1 MILRRLTLTT
11 LLCSALCSGLEAQ
24 EPGRANPLVHW
35 GKWGTAGISL
45 GLHLLAIS
53 AHNRSDRT
61 LRTLTSNCF
70 DSPASCAIGS
80 DGTYVDSQTE
90 GMFQSVLSDN
100 RKARAYLIT
109 GEVALLGTVVLFV
122 SDLAR
127 KKARPPNKPFNP
139 EIAPGP
145 NGSTHVGFRLE
156 F

>member
-1 MILRRLTLTT
+1 MMLRRLALAA
-11 LLCSALCSGLEAQ
+11 LLSTALASGLAAQ
-24 EPGRANPLVHW
+24 EPVRTSPLVHW
-35 GKWGTAGISL
+35 GKWGAAGLSL

-61 LRTLTSNCF
+61 FRTLTSNCF
-70 DSPASCAIGS
+70 DAPDSCAIGS
-80 DGTYVDSQTE
+80 DGTYVDRHTE

-145 NGSTHVGFRLE
+145 NGTTHLGVRLE

>member
-1 MILRRLTLTT
+1 MILRRLLFTA
-11 LLCSALCSGLEAQ
+11 LLGCAFSSGLEAQ
-24 EPGRANPLVHW
+24 EEPRPNPLVHW
-35 GKWGTAGISL
+35 GKWGTAGLSL
-45 GLHLLAIS
+45 GLHLLAIT

-61 LRTLTSNCF
+61 FRTLTSNCF
-70 DSPASCAIGS
+70 DTPDSCTIGS
-80 DGTYVDSQTE
+80 DGTYVDSHTE
-90 GMFQSVLSDN
+90 AMFQSVLSDN
-100 RKARAYLIT
+100 RKARAYLIS
-109 GEVALLGTVVLFV
+109 GEVVLLGTVVLFV

>member
-1 MILRRLTLTT
+1 MTLRRVVLVFTVLLTLATP
-11 LLCSALCSGLEAQ
+11 LMAQSARPS
-24 EPGRANPLVHW
+24 PLVHW
-35 GKWGTAGISL
+35 GKWGAAGLSL

-61 LRTLTSNCF
+61 LRTLTANCF
-70 DSPASCAIGS
+70 DTPAACDIGS
-80 DGTYVDSQTE
+80 DGAYVDPRSEAQ
-90 GMFQSVLSDN
+90 FQSVLSDN

-122 SDLAR
+122 SDLTR
-127 KKARPPNKPFNP
+127 KKAHPPNKPFNP

-145 NGSTHVGFRLE
+145 NGTTHVGFRLE